1 METENDLRDFY
12 GELQLYYES
21 ALIEIA
27 SRIDIIRKVKLASNG
42 RDPIENIKARVKS
55 PKSMIAKL
63 KMRGLE
69 PVAKSIEGNITDAAG
84 ARIICTYVD
93 DVYEV
98 ARILSA
104 QKDIKV
110 LEVKDYIKNP
120 KESGYRSYHMIIE
133 LPIYIGEIC
142 RSVCAEIQIRTLSM
156 DFWASLEHQ
165 IRYKHDVPNQE
176 VIAAELRRCADE
188 VASVELNFITIRDMI
203 NAIKG
208 KDDNE

>member
-1 METENDLRDFY
+1 METEKDMHEFY
-12 GELQLYYES
+12 GDLQLYYES
-21 ALIEIA
+21 ALIELS
-27 SRIDIIRKVKLASNG
+27 SRIDIIRKVKKLNDG
-42 RDPIENIKARVKS
+42 RDPIENIKVRVKS

-63 KMRGLE
+63 RMRGLE
-69 PVAKSIEGNITDAAG
+69 PVAENIAGNITDAAG

-98 ARILSA
+98 ARIISA
-104 QKDIKV
+104 QQDIKV
-110 LEVKDYIKNP
+110 LEVKDYIRDP
-120 KESGYRSYHMIIE
+120 KESGYRSYHMIVE
-133 LPIYIGEIC
+133 LPIYIGETC
-142 RSVCAEIQIRTLSM
+142 RNVCAEIQIRTLSM

-165 IRYKHDVPNQE
+165 IRYKHNVPNQA

-208 KDDNE
+208 KEDTE

>member
-1 METENDLRDFY
+1 METEKDMHEFY
-12 GELQLYYES
+12 GDLQLYYES
-21 ALIEIA
+21 ALIELS
-27 SRIDIIRKVKLASNG
+27 SRIDIIRKVKKLNDG
-42 RDPIENIKARVKS
+42 RDPIENIKVRVKS

-63 KMRGLE
+63 RMRGLE
-69 PVAKSIEGNITDAAG
+69 PVAESIAGNITDAAG

-104 QKDIKV
+104 QQDIKV
-110 LEVKDYIKNP
+110 LEVKDYIRNP

-133 LPIYIGEIC
+133 LPIYIGETC
-142 RSVCAEIQIRTLSM
+142 RSVCTEIQIRTLSM

-165 IRYKHDVPNQE
+165 IRYKHDVPNQA

-208 KDDNE
+208 KDDTE